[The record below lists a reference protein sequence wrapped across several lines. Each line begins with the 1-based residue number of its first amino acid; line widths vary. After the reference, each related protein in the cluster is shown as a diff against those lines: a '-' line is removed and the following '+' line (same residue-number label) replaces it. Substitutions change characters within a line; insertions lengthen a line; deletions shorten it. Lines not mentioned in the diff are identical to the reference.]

1 MLFGFHGFFKD
12 SEFTEFS
19 QVSQRYGAKEMES
32 NRLTNNL
39 YPMLKKLI
47 SK

>member
-19 QVSQRYGAKEMES
+19 QVSFFDLKEAFAGAK
-32 NRLTNNL
+32 
-39 YPMLKKLI
+39 K
-47 SK
+47 